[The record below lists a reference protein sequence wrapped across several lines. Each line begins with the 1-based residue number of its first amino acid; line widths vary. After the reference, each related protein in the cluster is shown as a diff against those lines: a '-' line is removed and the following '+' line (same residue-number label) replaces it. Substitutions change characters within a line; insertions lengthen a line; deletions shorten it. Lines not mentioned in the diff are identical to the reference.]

1 MGSRRKAR
9 IIALQVLYDL
19 DCTKHKAEES
29 LARLATEKASPQEIL
44 SFSEHLIQGVLRN
57 KSRLDN
63 HIEHFAPAFPVE
75 QMSIIDKT
83 ILRLAIF
90 EILFNNKTPF
100 KVIINEAVEIAKIF
114 GSDSSPKLINGVLG
128 SIISERNKRK
138 S

>member
-9 IIALQVLYDL
+9 IIALQILYDL
-19 DCTKHKAEES
+19 DCTEHKAEES

-44 SFSEHLIQGVLRN
+44 SFSEHLIQGVLHN

-83 ILRLAIF
+83 ILRLAIS

-114 GSDSSPKLINGVLG
+114 GSDSSPRLINGVLG